1 MKKLISGK
9 NALTTY
15 RMRLKATAFASALS
29 VFALMSTTACSSK
42 QGVENSSAEVNESD
56 VSAEEDAILNDGQSV
71 TAQDMGSSEES
82 MDSSYAESSESFSRP
97 VWKGSLKSTYSP
109 GMTEWVV
116 SRGESLSLI
125 AAAVYGKARDW
136 KKLAALNPSL
146 QDPNILTIGQKLR
159 LPSSENSTEQ
169 LAQQEEAPATTP
181 VSNEKPQDTQNTETT
196 QTPTETPAPSTNTV
210 VAEAPPAAVAVTAP
224 TDTVNTA
231 APTDAA
237 AAAPVDASMGVVS
250 NDQVPPAGSAQVDQA
265 AQVAGGGE
273 SNKLVKRVATSNKKM
288 GLRNMLL
295 GVAGF
300 FLLLSGVIFILS
312 KKKAKAANPAQ
323 PS

>member
-15 RMRLKATAFASALS
+15 RMRLRATAFASAFS
-29 VFALMSTTACSSK
+29 VFALMSMTACSSK
-42 QGVENSSAEVNESD
+42 QGVENSSAEVSESD

-71 TAQDMGSSEES
+71 TAQDMGASDES
-82 MDSSYAESSESFSRP
+82 MESAYGESSENFSKP

-146 QDPNILTIGQKLR
+146 QDPNIFTIGQKLR

-196 QTPTETPAPSTNTV
+196 QTPTETPAPSTSTV

-237 AAAPVDASMGVVS
+237 APVDASMGVVS

-265 AQVAGGGE
+265 AQAAGGGE